1 MQKVID
7 KTKSYIGFAIKSN
20 SILFGSDNI
29 EKKHKKNMLII
40 LCSSVNEKVKN
51 NMLKIGAPTVVL
63 KNNVLL
69 SQLVERANVKVI
81 ALTNENLSNAVL
93 NYSELFEK
101 LN

>member
-20 SILFGSDNI
+20 SILFGSDSI